1 MIKNKKGLST
11 IVTTL
16 IIILLVLVAI
26 GIVWVVVRGVIE
38 EGTSEIDIK
47 VKCIDVNVK
56 ATAVTNCAG
65 DPALCDVILTR
76 GAGGDAI
83 GGAMLVFYE
92 GTTATAVPHNEI
104 GDISALGS
112 TTALAVPTGLTTPD
126 RIEVTAYFTDD
137 QGNDQLCSQAST
149 FSF

>member
-1 MIKNKKGLST
+1 MIQNKKGLST

-56 ATAVTNCAG
+56 ATVVDCTNPAACSVT
-65 DPALCDVILTR
+65 LER
-76 GAGGDAI
+76 GAGGDVI

-92 GTTATAVPHNEI
+92 ENTAMATPYDSE

-112 TTALAVPTGLTTPD
+112 KTVTPIDSGLTTPD

-137 QGNDQLCSQAST
+137 QGNDQLCSQATT

>member
-1 MIKNKKGLST
+1 MIQDKKGLST

-26 GIVWVVVRGVIE
+26 GIVWVVVRGVVE

-47 VKCIDVNVK
+47 VKCIDVNVR
-56 ATAVTNCAG
+56 ATAVANCVG
-65 DPALCDVILTR
+65 DPAVCDVTLTR

-83 GGAMLVFYE
+83 GGVMLVFYE
-92 GTTATAVPHNEI
+92 GTTATATPHNEV
-104 GDISALGS
+104 GDIGALGS

-137 QGNDQLCSQAST
+137 QGKDQLCSQAST